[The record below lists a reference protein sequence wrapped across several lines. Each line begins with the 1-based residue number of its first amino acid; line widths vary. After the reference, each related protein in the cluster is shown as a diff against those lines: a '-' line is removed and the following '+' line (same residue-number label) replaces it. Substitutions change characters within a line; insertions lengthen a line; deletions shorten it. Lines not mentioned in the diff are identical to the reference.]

1 MCGGGGGW
9 RCQLLT
15 KVCSQVLV
23 NYLEDLVCSGTCAS
37 RSADWLN
44 MT

>member
-1 MCGGGGGW
+1 MCVGGGV

-15 KVCSQVLV
+15 KVCAQVLV
-23 NYLEDLVCSGTCAS
+23 NYLEDLVCPGTCAS
-37 RSADWLN
+37 RLADWVI